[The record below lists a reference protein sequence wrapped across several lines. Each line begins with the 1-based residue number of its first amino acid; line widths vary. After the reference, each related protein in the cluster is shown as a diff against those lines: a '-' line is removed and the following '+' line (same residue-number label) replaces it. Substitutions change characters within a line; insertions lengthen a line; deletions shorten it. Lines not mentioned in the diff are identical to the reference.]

1 MLVNLRVV
9 SINEIVNIS
18 HDSILFESDLLLKE
32 LVIVVLIKIE
42 IAFQESMIKIKWCQ
56 LFKILFIL
64 LSESVD
70 HIEKEFFHLVN
81 IVNEDL

>member
-42 IAFQESMIKIKWCQ
+42 IAFQESMIKIK
-56 LFKILFIL
+56 
-64 LSESVD
+64 
-70 HIEKEFFHLVN
+70 
-81 IVNEDL
+81 